1 MDLEENLAYDRSYYF
16 NLEEFLNKKKRDKKE
31 E

>member
-1 MDLEENLAYDRSYYF
+1 MDLEENLAYDRSYL
-16 NLEEFLNKKKRDKKE
+16 LEFRRVLNKKKRDKKE